1 MRYIGIS
8 FSLKGQDIADI
19 RESLEKI
26 SQQLGGTTGDTI
38 LVHGFMPKHVVVEK
52 GFSTDWADMFNE
64 LFPIQINCY
73 ANGATDRKL
82 MAKILKEQGGEAW
95 IVGDVIDGVREEE
108 AIYMENLLNINYV
121 GTKWDGVG
129 YGRKEREL
137 SYGESRVGLTSNHG
151 EGDIFY
157 QVRTAKQTCANA
169 IDQMNDLRAVSESDE
184 YKELCTIAI
193 RKLQSAQMDM
203 VKAITW
209 KD

>member
-19 RESLEKI
+19 RVSLEKI

-38 LVHGFMPKHVVVEK
+38 LVHGFMPRHVVVEK
-52 GFSTDWADMFNE
+52 GFSTDLVDALSE
-64 LFPIQINCY
+64 LFPYQINCY
-73 ANGATDRKL
+73 ADGKPNREL

-95 IVGDVIDGVREEE
+95 IVGDVIDGVKEEE

-121 GTKWDGVG
+121 DTKWDGVG

-137 SYGESRVGLTSNHG
+137 SYGEKSVGLTFNHG
-151 EGDIFY
+151 EGEIYY
-157 QVRTAKQTCANA
+157 QVRAAKQTCAKA
-169 IDQMNDLRAVSESDE
+169 IDQMNDLRAASESDE
-184 YKELCTIAI
+184 YKELCTIAV